1 MRSFAALLLLSCS
14 TESAAGP
21 SAEQQAAPIPVATA
35 GQAVAVFAGGCFWCM
50 ESDFD
55 SLDGVLHTT
64 SGFAGGR
71 TVNPTYMDVVS
82 ETTGHQEAVHV
93 VYDTSKLSY
102 DQVVDYFLH
111 HVDPTDDGGQFCD
124 RGDSYR
130 PVIFAGS
137 VAEAA
142 SAQAAIAAVEARHVL
157 PGAVKVPVV
166 SGAQFYAAELYHQD
180 FHEKNPA
187 RYLPYR
193 MGCGR
198 DRKVKQV
205 WGGEARGPTAG

>member
-1 MRSFAALLLLSCS
+1 MRSLFSVLLLSCA
-14 TESAAGP
+14 TESVAEP
-21 SAEQQAAPIPVATA
+21 SMDQRPAPIPAATA

-55 SLDGVLHTT
+55 GLPGIVHTT

-71 TVNPTYMDVVS
+71 TANPTYMDVVT
-82 ETTGHQEAVHV
+82 ETTGHQEVVRV
-93 VYDTSKLSY
+93 VYDTSRLSY
-102 DQVVDYFLH
+102 GDVLDYFLH

-130 PVIFAGS
+130 PVIFAGNAAEKAA
-137 VAEAA
+137 AEAA
-142 SAQAAIAAVEARHVL
+142 IASLDARGVL
-157 PGAVKVPVV
+157 PGKVKVPVV
-166 SGAQFYAAELYHQD
+166 TGATFYAAEVYHQD

-198 DRKVKQV
+198 DRTVKRV
-205 WGGEARGPTAG
+205 WGGEARTPTAG